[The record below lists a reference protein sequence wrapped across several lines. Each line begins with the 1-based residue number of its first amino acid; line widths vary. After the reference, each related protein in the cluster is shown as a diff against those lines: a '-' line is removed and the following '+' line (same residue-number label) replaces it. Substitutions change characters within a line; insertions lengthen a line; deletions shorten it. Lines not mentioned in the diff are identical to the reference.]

1 MPESIQVFYN
11 GVVTEMQHFGHH
23 KYIVY
28 TNKNANQYFARGG
41 PHGSDE
47 GSKIQQVNMIIW
59 VSNLLLERNIVI
71 NTWSRPIRRARK
83 KAQEKVLLKAEV
95 CLIQ

>member
-28 TNKNANQYFARGG
+28 TNKNGNQYFARGG

-47 GSKIQQVNMIIW
+47 SSKY
-59 VSNLLLERNIVI
+59 SN
-71 NTWSRPIRRARK
+71 
-83 KAQEKVLLKAEV
+83 
-95 CLIQ
+95 